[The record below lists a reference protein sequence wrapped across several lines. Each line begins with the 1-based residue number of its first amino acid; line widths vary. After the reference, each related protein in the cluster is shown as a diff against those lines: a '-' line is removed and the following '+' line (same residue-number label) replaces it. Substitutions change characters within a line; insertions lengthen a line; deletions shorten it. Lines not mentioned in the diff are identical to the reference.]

1 VTESSLVAL
10 SRRLDAPSRLIG
22 RWFRWLAVALVLV
35 QLVVVVARYVFAYS
49 NPMLQ
54 EAVLYTNATL
64 FMACAGYAYWIDA
77 HVRVDITYFSASARS
92 RAVIDLAG
100 IVFGL
105 VPMCLALA
113 WFGWPYVRASWAALE
128 GPLFFGGI
136 PAVYLLKTLI
146 LVFPA
151 LLVLQAMAVTL
162 RAVAVLRGAE
172 VDLFERNDPGRA
184 P

>member
-1 VTESSLVAL
+1 VTVSSLVAL

-92 RAVIDLAG
+92 RAVTNP
-100 IVFGL
+100 IV
-105 VPMCLALA
+105 
-113 WFGWPYVRASWAALE
+113 VRKTKNTSMLPDA
-128 GPLFFGGI
+128 I
-136 PAVYLLKTLI
+136 PSHFAQTTL
-146 LVFPA
+146 PA
-151 LLVLQAMAVTL
+151 IHPHN
-162 RAVAVLRGAE
+162 RR
-172 VDLFERNDPGRA
+172 
-184 P
+184 

>member
-77 HVRVDITYFSASARS
+77 HVRVDITLLLGLS
-92 RAVIDLAG
+92 RAAA
-100 IVFGL
+100 
-105 VPMCLALA
+105 PSST
-113 WFGWPYVRASWAALE
+113 WRASSSGWCRCASHWPGSAGRTCVRHGPPLKARCSSAASRRSTCSR
-128 GPLFFGGI
+128 P
-136 PAVYLLKTLI
+136 
-146 LVFPA
+146 
-151 LLVLQAMAVTL
+151 
-162 RAVAVLRGAE
+162 
-172 VDLFERNDPGRA
+172 
-184 P
+184 